1 MKDVLAELYGKRFVT
16 EKKDEKGVVAGAV
29 PVGQPVMGKKPE
41 LTKDTGPE
49 AVKGIKKP
57 EQGPSVE
64 PNQTKKE
71 ILGDGKFKESVSISS
86 FDKLYATVITE
97 DDDLDQV
104 IGDENGAGDEN
115 SAGDEITSDEI
126 GGEENVEEEEDERVT
141 RLKAIRDELDA
152 VIMDIEGEQESE
164 EGNLGEE
171 PPTEPTGNETEPE
184 FKEAFTPHG
193 EPRPLTAK
201 GTELQKGQNVPG
213 KLGSKKSSGTAKV
226 PTTKTSTGAV
236 SPLGK
241 KQVPTWN
248 RVSGGP
254 MGAGKDAE
262 FIT

>member
-1 MKDVLAELYGKRFVT
+1 MKDTLAELYGKRFVT
-16 EKKDEKGVVAGAV
+16 EKKDEKGVVCGAV

-71 ILGDGKFKESVSISS
+71 VVGSNKFKESVGISS

-104 IGDENGAGDEN
+104 IGDEGGTEDNIGGDEVPP
-115 SAGDEITSDEI
+115 SDEEGI
-126 GGEENVEEEEDERVT
+126 EVEEDEQVT

-152 VIMDIEGEQESE
+152 IILDLEGEQGAE
-164 EGNLGEE
+164 EGEIGEE
-171 PPTEPTGNETEPE
+171 PSVEPTEGGEMEPE

-193 EPRPLTAK
+193 EPKPLTAK

-226 PTTKTSTGAV
+226 PTTKTSTGAIG
-236 SPLGK
+236 PLGK

-248 RVSGGP
+248 KVSGGP